1 MSSAYQTPMSA
12 LTVPLVLRR
21 VASYLGPTCLVW
33 MGASISSAR
42 AADDSTI
49 SDSAVTLVVVV
60 LLLYFLPAIIASAR
74 KHNQRVAIFW
84 LNLFLGWT
92 FLGWIAAFVWAFT
105 NPIVSPANVASANL
119 DGTKRLGALKVCP
132 RCAEEVKAQ
141 ALICRFC
148 NHEFAVA
155 ELPPSIPAPPETI
168 PELTPTALPVVSPR
182 RRIDKSL
189 LLVGALLCIPVGLII
204 YGVNADK
211 PSGETFVGSTQVPG
225 NSLGG
230 YTKELSSLIK
240 TRMNQVNPMPRNGGV
255 AIVSFKI
262 DRSGQV
268 SDTRVTT
275 TSGKTD
281 VDVAAM
287 AALYPGTTL
296 IPFPDNVTQ
305 NSLSITIPMRYSARP

>member
-1 MSSAYQTPMSA
+1 MSA
-12 LTVPLVLRR
+12 LTVPLTSRR
-21 VASYLGPTCLVW
+21 MASYLGPTCLSW
-33 MGASISSAR
+33 MVAATSSAR

-49 SDSAVTLVVVV
+49 SDGAVTLVVVV

-105 NPIVSPANVASANL
+105 NPLVAQADNASGSLAV
-119 DGTKRLGALKVCP
+119 TKRPSAMKVCP

-155 ELPPSIPAPPETI
+155 ELPPSTTAPPEPT
-168 PELTPTALPVVSPR
+168 PTSTPTALPVVLPR
-182 RRIDKSL
+182 KPIDKSL
-189 LLVGALLCIPVGLII
+189 LLVGGLLCIPVGLII

-211 PSGETFVGSTQVPG
+211 PSGEKFVGSTQVPS
-225 NSLGG
+225 NSLGD

-287 AALYPGTTL
+287 ATLYPGTTL
-296 IPFPDNVTQ
+296 IPFPENVTQ

>member
-1 MSSAYQTPMSA
+1 MSA
-12 LTVPLVLRR
+12 LTVPLASRR
-21 VASYLGPTCLVW
+21 MASYLGPTCFAW
-33 MGASISSAR
+33 MAASTTSAW

-49 SDSAVTLVVVV
+49 SDGAVTLVIFV

-74 KHNQRVAIFW
+74 RHNQRVAIFW

-105 NPIVSPANVASANL
+105 NPIVSPANVASAKL
-119 DGTKRLGALKVCP
+119 DVTKHPGALKVCP

-148 NHEFAVA
+148 NHEFVAA
-155 ELPPSIPAPPETI
+155 ELSPSTPAPSEPT
-168 PELTPTALPVVSPR
+168 PTLTPTALPVVLPR
-182 RRIDKSL
+182 KPIDKSL

-211 PSGETFVGSTQVPG
+211 PSGEVIVGSTQVPG

-262 DRSGQV
+262 DRTGQV
-268 SDTRVTT
+268 SDTRVAT

-287 AALYPGTTL
+287 AALYPGTML
-296 IPFPDNVTQ
+296 IPFPENVTQ
-305 NSLSITIPMRYSARP
+305 NSLVVTIPMRYSARP

>member
-1 MSSAYQTPMSA
+1 MSA
-12 LTVPLVLRR
+12 LTVPLALRR
-21 VASYLGPTCLVW
+21 MASYLGPTCFAW
-33 MGASISSAR
+33 MAASTTSAW

-49 SDSAVTLVVVV
+49 SDGAVTLVIVV

-74 KHNQRVAIFW
+74 RHNQRVAIFW

-119 DGTKRLGALKVCP
+119 NRTERPGALKVCP

-141 ALICRFC
+141 ARICRFC

-155 ELPPSIPAPPETI
+155 ELPPSTPAPPE
-168 PELTPTALPVVSPR
+168 PTPTALPVVSPR
-182 RRIDKSL
+182 RPIDKSL

-211 PSGETFVGSTQVPG
+211 PSGEKFVGSTQVPG

-296 IPFPDNVTQ
+296 IPFPENVTQ

>member
-1 MSSAYQTPMSA
+1 M
-12 LTVPLVLRR
+12 V
-21 VASYLGPTCLVW
+21 G
-33 MGASISSAR
+33 SISSAR

-49 SDSAVTLVVVV
+49 SDGAVTLVIVA

-74 KHNQRVAIFW
+74 RHNQRVAILW

-105 NPIVSPANVASANL
+105 NPIVSPVNDARSSPSDAN
-119 DGTKRLGALKVCP
+119 RLGALKICP

-155 ELPPSIPAPPETI
+155 ELPIPTTTASPPSVEPLAVVPPRKT
-168 PELTPTALPVVSPR
+168 
-182 RRIDKSL
+182 IDKSL
-189 LLVGALLCIPVGLII
+189 VFVGVLLCIPVGLIV
-204 YGVNADK
+204 YALNADK
-211 PSGETFVGSTQVPG
+211 PSGEAVVGSAQVPG
-225 NSLGG
+225 NTLGG
-230 YTKELSSLIK
+230 YTKELSNLIK

-268 SDTRVTT
+268 SDTRVAT

-287 AALYPGTTL
+287 AALYPGTKL
-296 IPFPDNVTQ
+296 IPFPENVTQ
-305 NSLSITIPMRYSARP
+305 NSLVITIPMRYSARP